1 VAGRAG
7 AAAPF
12 CPRDGEGARVL
23 PGRRRRARPRP
34 RAAVAAALPLW
45 PFPLADARSSAN
57 SALAC
62 TRSAHL
68 SDVNGRATSTS
79 PSTPLVGR
87 HHHHRAGP
95 LAFTSPP
102 QAHRLATWCAPTVL
116 SRWPSA
122 RCSATRPLPLAME
135 LGTILNARLTAHAGT
150 GSPFGMQH
158 AMQHQPQH
166 FAAQPAYM
174 NGHIKSEN
182 GSERGV
188 SPHPSDSSRYSS
200 QQPQQPLPSYP
211 PIPAQHM
218 NGMRYPSPTPMQQA
232 PMQMLN
238 NNSYIPNPQENPYAQ
253 QQVPDQQVQH
263 AGGRPANENG
273 PPKAFACSTC
283 GKGFARRSDLAR
295 HGKLG
300 AWTSAPKPFQH

>member
-1 VAGRAG
+1 
-7 AAAPF
+7 
-12 CPRDGEGARVL
+12 
-23 PGRRRRARPRP
+23 
-34 RAAVAAALPLW
+34 
-45 PFPLADARSSAN
+45 
-57 SALAC
+57 
-62 TRSAHL
+62 
-68 SDVNGRATSTS
+68 
-79 PSTPLVGR
+79 
-87 HHHHRAGP
+87 
-95 LAFTSPP
+95 
-102 QAHRLATWCAPTVL
+102 
-116 SRWPSA
+116 
-122 RCSATRPLPLAME
+122 ME

-166 FAAQPAYM
+166 FAPQPAYM

-188 SPHPSDSSRYSS
+188 SPHPSDTSRYSS
-200 QQPQQPLPSYP
+200 QQPQQGLPQYP
-211 PIPAQHM
+211 PMNQHM
-218 NGMRYPSPTPMQQA
+218 NPMRYPSPTPMQQQA

-253 QQVPDQQVQH
+253 QQLPDQQAQH

-295 HGKLG
+295 HGKELG
-300 AWTSAPKPFQH
+300 PQHQMCSSTNSLQSASTAASVPMYASTPTVGSSSSSARP

>member
-1 VAGRAG
+1 
-7 AAAPF
+7 
-12 CPRDGEGARVL
+12 
-23 PGRRRRARPRP
+23 
-34 RAAVAAALPLW
+34 
-45 PFPLADARSSAN
+45 
-57 SALAC
+57 
-62 TRSAHL
+62 
-68 SDVNGRATSTS
+68 
-79 PSTPLVGR
+79 
-87 HHHHRAGP
+87 
-95 LAFTSPP
+95 
-102 QAHRLATWCAPTVL
+102 
-116 SRWPSA
+116 
-122 RCSATRPLPLAME
+122 
-135 LGTILNARLTAHAGT
+135 
-150 GSPFGMQH
+150 MQH
-158 AMQHQPQH
+158 AMQHQQQH
-166 FAAQPAYM
+166 FGAQPAYL

-238 NNSYIPNPQENPYAQ
+238 NNSYIPTPQDHPYGQ
-253 QQVPDQQVQH
+253 QQVPDQQAQH

-295 HGKLG
+295 HGKELG
-300 AWTSAPKPFQH
+300 PQHQIVSSLTTPRTHPQRYPSPCVRIPELWQAVHPAFGADCPPTCPHRREAPYV

>member
-1 VAGRAG
+1 
-7 AAAPF
+7 
-12 CPRDGEGARVL
+12 
-23 PGRRRRARPRP
+23 
-34 RAAVAAALPLW
+34 
-45 PFPLADARSSAN
+45 
-57 SALAC
+57 
-62 TRSAHL
+62 
-68 SDVNGRATSTS
+68 
-79 PSTPLVGR
+79 
-87 HHHHRAGP
+87 
-95 LAFTSPP
+95 
-102 QAHRLATWCAPTVL
+102 
-116 SRWPSA
+116 
-122 RCSATRPLPLAME
+122 ME

-166 FAAQPAYM
+166 FAAPPAYM

-211 PIPAQHM
+211 PIPPQHM

-253 QQVPDQQVQH
+253 QQVPDQQTQH

-295 HGKLG
+295 HGKELG
-300 AWTSAPKPFQH
+300 PQHQNCFGTNTIQNASTAASVLMCASTPTAASSSSSVRP